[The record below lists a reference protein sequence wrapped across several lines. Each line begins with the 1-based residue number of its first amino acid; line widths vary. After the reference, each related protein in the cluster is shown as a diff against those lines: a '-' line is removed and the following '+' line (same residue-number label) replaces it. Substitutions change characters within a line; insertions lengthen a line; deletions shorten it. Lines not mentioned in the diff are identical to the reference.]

1 MCGRFNYSNTK
12 RLEGDLP
19 PRYNVAPGTNILV
32 VNEDNKPQV
41 LNWGYSPAWM
51 KSGMIINAKR
61 ETLKSKPTFRHHTKA
76 YTLINGWY
84 EWKREGNKKQ
94 PYYFFSKKYDT
105 LFIKTLIKDD
115 CAVLITTQANDNITH
130 IHNRMPLMDSEIN
143 WSSFNKD
150 INDIDID
157 FYPVS
162 TQVNYSK
169 NDDKSL
175 IEPLI

>member
-19 PRYNVAPGTNILV
+19 PRYNIAPGTNILV
-32 VNEDNKPQV
+32 VNENNKPQV

-51 KSGMIINAKR
+51 KSGMIINAKK

-105 LFIKTLIKDD
+105 LFIKTLIKED
-115 CAVLITTQANDNITH
+115 CAVLITTQANDNINH

-143 WSSFNKD
+143 WKTFNKD
-150 INDIDID
+150 VNDLFID

-162 TQVNYSK
+162 TRVNNSR
-169 NDDKSL
+169 NDDSSL
-175 IEPLI
+175 IDQIA